1 MSILVHKAGI
11 GKTTGQKSNPNRTTE
26 DGSTID
32 FLQPNLH
39 SFFNPSSNIVG
50 TAPAAITWE
59 PTHGY
64 SSLKLRLFNG
74 PTKQQTTSPHYI
86 SFDGVNDYIGP
97 TSTGYGG
104 NPVKLDNAY
113 WTIGCWVYANWSGN
127 TTLLFCVQEPD
138 SSASTPGFFVEVDNV
153 GTIQVIGNNSA
164 NGLQSTNST
173 LADNKWSFISLS
185 YETGTYY
192 LYVNG
197 RFVGSGNEPDTL
209 TNVTGEPFG
218 FAHNLRGGVNYNSN
232 STLRLGRLYIY
243 RTAAIADRLFAS
255 KHRFLFLASH
265 DMHNGKYYGSDIA
278 SY

>member
-11 GKTTGQKSNPNRTTE
+11 GKTTGQKSNPSRTTE

-32 FLQPNLH
+32 FLQPNLL
-39 SFFNPSSNIVG
+39 SFFDPSSGITTSAG
-50 TAPAAITWE
+50 TTTWS
-59 PTHGY
+59 PSSGS
-64 SSLKLRLFNG
+64 SSLKLRLFNSPTVVSG
-74 PTKQQTTSPHYI
+74 PPSYI

-104 NPVKLDNAY
+104 NPLHLDNAY

-127 TTLLFCVQEPD
+127 TTNLFCVQQPD
-138 SSASTPGFFVEVDNV
+138 NSVSTPGFFVEVDNV

-164 NGLQSTNST
+164 NGTQSFNST

-185 YETGTYY
+185 YETGVYY

-209 TNVTGEPFG
+209 TNVTGQPFG
-218 FAHNLRGGVNYNSN
+218 FAHNLRGGTFYNSN
-232 STLRLGRLYIY
+232 STLRLGRIYIY

-265 DMHNGKYYGSDIA
+265 DMHDGKYYGSDVA
-278 SY
+278 SYV